1 MAEFNAKVKAEVI
14 AAGWLVTS
22 CTNISHIQNHCL
34 YPLQAN
40 EDDAPGIDWFTEADR
55 LLVLEMTIKLA
66 DINGPCKRHDIH
78 LNWTYRIADE
88 FHEQGDE
95 EQRLGLPISPFM
107 DRQNAQLAKLQES
120 FINHLVAPLC
130 SSYGEAG
137 LLPGSWEFIDTD
149 ERCDNEPSVLLAI
162 PHGDRPLSGE

>member
-1 MAEFNAKVKAEVI
+1 
-14 AAGWLVTS
+14 
-22 CTNISHIQNHCL
+22 
-34 YPLQAN
+34 
-40 EDDAPGIDWFTEADR
+40 
-55 LLVLEMTIKLA
+55 MTIKLA

-95 EQRLGLPISPFM
+95 EQHLGLPISPFM

-149 ERCDNEPSVLLAI
+149 ERCDNEPAVLLGPSATLATSR
-162 PHGDRPLSGE
+162 GDRPLSGE